1 MGRKKGA
8 IVVHEVYSVKR
19 QQKSRVW
26 HQRHVNDFYVQQSVE
41 QGYRSRSAYKLM
53 EIDDRD
59 RLLKSGMALV
69 DLGCAPGGWCQVA
82 LERMKSQGRIVGIDL
97 LEMVGLNG
105 VDFLQGDFT
114 EDGTLTELVSRLHG
128 RKADLVL
135 SDMSPNITGVIVS
148 DQARIYALAELAL
161 EFAAHWLQPEG
172 AFLVKVFQG
181 AGFEDFMKQMRGIF
195 KSVVVRK
202 PKASRDS
209 SREVYLLGR
218 GLKVA
223 VRIEPE
229 PELV

>member
-1 MGRKKGA
+1 M
-8 IVVHEVYSVKR
+8 KR
-19 QQKSRVW
+19 QAKSRVW

-59 RLLKSGMALV
+59 RLLKPGTALV

-82 LERMKSQGRIVGIDL
+82 LERMKGQGRIVGIDL

-114 EDGTLTELVSRLHG
+114 EDSTLTELVSRLHG

-135 SDMSPNITGVIVS
+135 SDMAPNITGVIVS
-148 DQARIYALAELAL
+148 DQARIYTLAELAL
-161 EFAAHWLQPEG
+161 EFAAQWLQPDG
-172 AFLVKVFQG
+172 VFLVKVFQG
-181 AGFEDFMKQMRGIF
+181 AGFEDYMKQMRAIF
-195 KSVVVRK
+195 KTVVVRK

-218 GLKVA
+218 GLKASVS
-223 VRIEPE
+223 IEPE
-229 PELV
+229 AELV

>member
-1 MGRKKGA
+1 
-8 IVVHEVYSVKR
+8 VKR
-19 QQKSRVW
+19 QAKSRVW
-26 HQRHVNDFYVQQSVE
+26 HQRHVNDFYVRQSVE
-41 QGYRSRSAYKLM
+41 QGYRSRAAYKLM
-53 EIDDRD
+53 EVDDRD
-59 RLLKSGMALV
+59 HLLIPGVSIV

-82 LERMKSQGRIVGIDL
+82 LERMRGQGRIIGIDL

-114 EDGTLTELVSRLHG
+114 EQVTLNELVGLLRGG
-128 RKADLVL
+128 RADLVL
-135 SDMSPNITGVIVS
+135 SDMAPNITGVIVS
-148 DQARIYALAELAL
+148 DQARSYYLAELAL
-161 EFAAHWLQPEG
+161 EFSAQWLKPDG

-181 AGFEDFMKQMRGIF
+181 AGFEDFMKQMKSIF

-218 GLKVA
+218 GLKA
-223 VRIEPE
+223 TGSIETG

>member
-1 MGRKKGA
+1 M
-8 IVVHEVYSVKR
+8 KR

-41 QGYRSRSAYKLM
+41 QGFRSRSAYKLM

-59 RLLKSGMALV
+59 RLLKPGTALV

-82 LERMKSQGRIVGIDL
+82 LERMKGQGRIVGIDL

-114 EDGTLTELVSRLHG
+114 EESTLTELVKRLNG

-135 SDMSPNITGVIVS
+135 SDMAPNITGVIVS
-148 DQARIYALAELAL
+148 DQARIYYLAELAL
-161 EFAAHWLQPEG
+161 EFAAQWLQPDG
-172 AFLVKVFQG
+172 VFLVKVFQG
-181 AGFEDFMKQMRGIF
+181 TGFEDYMKQMRETF

-218 GLKVA
+218 GLKMA
-223 VRIEPE
+223 VSIEPG

>member
-1 MGRKKGA
+1 
-8 IVVHEVYSVKR
+8 VKR

-59 RLLKSGMALV
+59 RLLKPGMALV

-82 LERMKSQGRIVGIDL
+82 MERMKGQGRIVGIDL
-97 LEMVGLNG
+97 LDMTGLNG

-114 EDGTLTELVSRLHG
+114 EDSTLTELVARLNG

-148 DQARIYALAELAL
+148 DQARIYTLAELAM
-161 EFAAHWLQPEG
+161 EFAAQWLQPEG
-172 AFLVKVFQG
+172 GFLVKVFQG
-181 AGFEDFMKQMRGIF
+181 AGFEGYMKQMRTIF
-195 KSVVVRK
+195 KTVVVRK

-218 GLKVA
+218 GLKMSVS
-223 VRIEPE
+223 IEAGS
-229 PELV
+229 ELV